1 MERDIMKQLVEWKDS
16 VDRKPLLLTGVR
28 QCGKTYVCKQFGER
42 YFEDTA
48 YFYFE
53 GNKGLSSVFDYDFDV
68 DRIIDELGNIIRG
81 KEIIPGKTLVIFDEI
96 QACPNAIT
104 SLKYF
109 CENKR
114 ELHIVCAGS
123 LLGVAIKRDNILN
136 TVYHNTVSRSVLD
149 DGRYVITFEFKA
161 TPEMLNDFETWNV
174 KKGQKMQITYF
185 LKDNLEIDHYD
196 YYIFDKNDKKKNIA
210 NVYVNYNS
218 GLKFPDEVINLVNSK
233 DTYSVT
239 LYENYG
245 LGSQYS
251 ESYNVPKG
259 SALEINSYLYSYN
272 VYQDPEKKKLWDFG
286 NDVIN
291 KDTKLYLYENIY
303 YEVEEET
310 GDTIITR
317 EETEN
322 E

>member
-1 MERDIMKQLVEWKDS
+1 MKKVLCVLLAILILTAMITACSDSEEKDILETITFEKIAQVNSLTNLLKNYDSITERTVNKSLENNEEFYWDLSYEKK
-16 VDRKPLLLTGVR
+16 G
-28 QCGKTYVCKQFGER
+28 
-42 YFEDTA
+42 DTM
-48 YFYFE
+48 
-53 GNKGLSSVFDYDFDV
+53 
-68 DRIIDELGNIIRG
+68 
-81 KEIIPGKTLVIFDEI
+81 
-96 QACPNAIT
+96 NAIVDT
-104 SLKYF
+104 GDQYKCFYYNGKIFASYDGEYLPVIYF
-109 CENKR
+109 R
-114 ELHIVCAGS
+114 ETYSDV
-123 LLGVAIKRDNILN
+123 VTQTIKRDNLLN
-136 TVYHNTVSRSVLD
+136 TVYHTVAERSVLD

-161 TPEMLNDFETWNV
+161 TPEMIDDFETWKV

-196 YYIFDKNDKKKNIA
+196 YYIFDANDKKKNIA
-210 NVYVNYNS
+210 NVYVSYNS
-218 GLKFPDEVINLVNSK
+218 DLEFPKEVVDLVNSK

-251 ESYNVPKG
+251 ESYDVPKG
-259 SALEINSYLYSYN
+259 SLLEINSYLYSYN
-272 VYQDPEKKKLWDFG
+272 VYQDPEKEKLWDFE
-286 NDVIN
+286 NNVIN
-291 KDTKLYLYENIY
+291 KDTNLYLYENIY